1 MIPLTL
7 LSAIKAHD
15 FTAIRNICF
24 ALSEEERQELKSYF
38 ARKNFNFI
46 FREVLEKEKRYH
58 FSNKELAIISYTI
71 MCVCNTLEEVRKIE
85 TFQNIE
91 PYVKG
96 NYYYFLSSL
105 EDEVLLDFVQTPQG
119 AYMIE
124 GIQLMYKDNPLEMSF
139 QILWS
144 VYKAGYI
151 AINEGVFIQRMYDLN
166 WFKWFK
172 ADEHL
177 TKYLLKHPET
187 VVLFPSV
194 PAYIQ
199 DTIFTTEEWK
209 KIYHTLNKKGYF
221 TNKNAILHAFIEAL
235 LNPWK
240 KTVLDMY
247 CRWIETLEP
256 SLQELLSNQHTL
268 FALLSSDKTSV
279 VNFVMKLI
287 KEISNEK
294 GFDFQAFADNFAL
307 CFTTQK
313 IAKSQLI
320 GLDILAKHYKQ
331 QAPANIEYRE
341 QLVVLFTV
349 PDAKLQEK
357 VASLLTTYFG
367 GEGLTEVVALYQDY
381 LKGKAQDLL
390 QSLPS
395 PNSSENSENSENSQ
409 TVCAART
416 SQTAS
421 TARPLTP
428 VPCPLTPDDLLF
440 LIGDC
445 IRERSPLVLDLFFEG
460 LNQLQ
465 AQIPADYP
473 EQVKPYL
480 KQLLSNERAVTSL
493 FYQFLD
499 SWCNQSPIP
508 LVYNTNKEWNELQEL
523 YKEKKYSQAEKFNKL
538 REIHVSANKA
548 KKIFPFF
555 FNKIACALQKLK
567 EKDTLPFISTPTHAP
582 FYIEPL
588 TFLERIIQYEK
599 AGKTPMQEDVI
610 IGLNRL
616 LPTEITEAQK
626 QLALSL
632 TGNYAP
638 ALQYYFEVN
647 KQITIT
653 DATRVLW
660 GQVLRL
666 KDINGV
672 FPELE
677 IPQKPNLQGLVRPF
691 YLKYE
696 VELTKIN
703 GVERNKIILE
713 DNWDKKHSTYSYYNE
728 LGANYYNV
736 SPMGKVIDEDIDY
749 ELSLNPRYIDGWLCK
764 YLLTYTQGMDSES
777 LSEATRVMSLLL
789 QYNLPI
795 YHGGWLMVATCL
807 LAERKPLRD
816 LATEYILLVLQRG
829 ETLTYLTEAIGTFLA
844 HKYAPI
850 ARFVEFLDLP
860 TRDPK
865 VKAFQKAV
873 VEAYLPLAEKQEKK
887 PTNHKKLVSF
897 LIN

>member
-58 FSNKELAIISYTI
+58 FSNKELALISYTI
-71 MCVCNTLEEVRKIE
+71 MCVCNTLREVRKIE
-85 TFQNIE
+85 LFQNIE

-105 EDEVLLDFVQTPQG
+105 EDEILLDFVQSPQG

-124 GIQLMYKDNPLEMSF
+124 GIQLMYKDNPLKMSF

-144 VYKAGYI
+144 AYKAGYI
-151 AINEGVFIQRMYDLN
+151 ALNEEIFIHKMYGFN
-166 WFKWFK
+166 CWFKSE
-172 ADEHL
+172 DHL
-177 TKYLLKHPET
+177 TEYLLKYPET

-199 DTIFTTEEWK
+199 DTIFATEEWK
-209 KIYHTLNKKGYF
+209 KIYHTLNERGYF
-221 TNKNAILHAFIEAL
+221 TNRNSILQAFIEAL

-240 KTVLDMY
+240 KNVLDMY
-247 CRWIETLEP
+247 CRWIEALEP
-256 SLQELLSNQHTL
+256 SPKELLANQHTL

-279 VNFVMKLI
+279 INFALKLI
-287 KEISNEK
+287 KQIGDEK
-294 GFDFQAFADNFAL
+294 EFDFQAFADNFAL
-307 CFTTQK
+307 CFATPK

-320 GLDILAKHYKQ
+320 GLNILEKYYKK
-331 QAPANIEYRE
+331 QAPTHIDYRD
-341 QLVVLFTV
+341 QLAVLFTI

-357 VASLLTTYFG
+357 VATLLTTYFNN
-367 GEGLTEVVALYQDY
+367 ESLCEVIAPYYDY
-381 LKGKAQDLL
+381 LKIPTLQLL
-390 QSLPS
+390 PAFELSDAS
-395 PNSSENSENSENSQ
+395 DSSESPEPSNSPESSNQSNAHPQ
-409 TVCAART
+409 KIAYA
-416 SQTAS
+416 
-421 TARPLTP
+421 ARPLEPNTYS
-428 VPCPLTPDDLLF
+428 LTPEKLLF

-465 AQIPADYP
+465 AQIPKNFS
-473 EQVKPYL
+473 QQISPYQKQLGNQPFEFTTYRKCMRWVIDVWEGKATLSDDIFGRKLYNPTPFLREKTKRLLLKL
-480 KQLLSNERAVTSL
+480 KQGNS
-493 FYQFLD
+493 
-499 SWCNQSPIP
+499 
-508 LVYNTNKEWNELQEL
+508 
-523 YKEKKYSQAEKFNKL
+523 
-538 REIHVSANKA
+538 
-548 KKIFPFF
+548 
-555 FNKIACALQKLK
+555 
-567 EKDTLPFISTPTHAP
+567 LPFVSTPTHAP
-582 FYIEPL
+582 FYIDPL
-588 TFLERIIQYEK
+588 IFLERIAQYEK
-599 AGKTPMQEDVI
+599 TGKSPMLEEVVV
-610 IGLNRL
+610 GLNRL
-616 LPTEITEAQK
+616 LSIEITEEQK

-632 TGNYAP
+632 TGEYAP

-647 KQITIT
+647 KQIAVT

-666 KDINGV
+666 KDIDGL

-696 VELTKIN
+696 VKPTKIN

-713 DNWDKKHSTYSYYNE
+713 DNWDKKYSAYSLYND

-736 SPMGKVIDEDIDY
+736 SPMSRATDEDIDY
-749 ELSLNPRYIDGWLCK
+749 QLSVNPRYIDGWLCK
-764 YLLTYTQGMDSES
+764 YLLTYAQGVEGES
-777 LSEATRVMSLLL
+777 LTEATRVMSLLL
-789 QYNLPI
+789 QHNLPI

-807 LAERKPLRD
+807 LAERKTLRD

-829 ETLTYLTEAIGTFLA
+829 ETLTYLTEAIGTLLA

-850 ARFVEFLDLP
+850 ARFVEFLDIP

-865 VKAFQKAV
+865 IKAFQKNV

-887 PTNHKKLVSF
+887 PINHKKLVEFS
-897 LIN
+897 L

>member
-1 MIPLTL
+1 MEENL

-24 ALSEEERQELKSYF
+24 GLSEEERNDLIHTLQTARWEQLYHNTQNKAPRLALEERNYFSYSLLCLCRTSEELKEIKLSGETFSSNDQMILYMS
-38 ARKNFNFI
+38 RI
-46 FREVLEKEKRYH
+46 H
-58 FSNKELAIISYTI
+58 FSEILNLIVTQEGKYLITLFKSFSEEDLLNEFTFKILWTLYQKGIIAYIENLFIEKFFFWNNKHITDEPFVDFLLENKQISEKIFAVVPQHITQEVPYPSDAWKELYH
-71 MCVCNTLEEVRKIE
+71 
-85 TFQNIE
+85 
-91 PYVKG
+91 
-96 NYYYFLSSL
+96 
-105 EDEVLLDFVQTPQG
+105 
-119 AYMIE
+119 
-124 GIQLMYKDNPLEMSF
+124 
-139 QILWS
+139 ILQ
-144 VYKAGYI
+144 A
-151 AINEGVFIQRMYDLN
+151 
-166 WFKWFK
+166 
-172 ADEHL
+172 
-177 TKYLLKHPET
+177 
-187 VVLFPSV
+187 
-194 PAYIQ
+194 
-199 DTIFTTEEWK
+199 
-209 KIYHTLNKKGYF
+209 KGYF
-221 TNKNAILHAFIEAL
+221 ADRSIVGSHIEAL
-235 LNPWK
+235 LNPYK
-240 KTVLDMY
+240 KNILDFY
-247 CRWIETLEP
+247 CRIIETFEP
-256 SLQELLSNQHTL
+256 THQELLSHQSTF

-287 KEISNEK
+287 KEISSEK
-294 GFDFQAFADNFAL
+294 GFDFQSFADNFAL

-320 GLDILAKHYKQ
+320 GLDILAKYYKKQ
-331 QAPANIEYRE
+331 PPINIEYRE
-341 QLVVLFTV
+341 QLAVLFTV
-349 PDAKLQEK
+349 PDVKLQEK

-367 GEGLTEVVALYQDY
+367 GEGLAEVVVPYQDY

-390 QSLPS
+390 ATLS
-395 PNSSENSENSENSQ
+395 PSENSENSENSQ
-409 TVCAART
+409 TACVAHTSQTACAART
-416 SQTAS
+416 PHTW
-421 TARPLTP
+421 
-428 VPCPLTPDDLLF
+428 DDLLF

-480 KQLLSNERAVTSL
+480 KHFLSNERAVTSL

-499 SWCNQSPIP
+499 SWCSQSPIP

-599 AGKTPMQEDVI
+599 AGKIPMQEDVI

-616 LPTEITEAQK
+616 LPNEITEAQK

-632 TGNYAP
+632 IGDYAP

-647 KQITIT
+647 KQIAVT

-666 KDINGV
+666 KDIDGV

-764 YLLTYTQGMDSES
+764 YLLTYTQGMEGES
-777 LSEATRVMSLLL
+777 LTEATRVMSLLL
-789 QYNLPI
+789 QHNLPI

-807 LAERKPLRD
+807 LAERKDLRD
-816 LATEYILLVLQRG
+816 LVTEYILLALQRG
-829 ETLTYLTEAIGTFLA
+829 ETLTYLAETIATFLA
-844 HKYAPI
+844 NKYAPI
-850 ARFVEFLDLP
+850 ARFIEFLDLP

-865 VKAFQKAV
+865 IKAFQKSV
-873 VEAYLPLAEKQEKK
+873 VEAYLPLAEKLDKK
-887 PTNHKKLVSF
+887 PTNHKKLVAFSD
-897 LIN
+897 

>member
-1 MIPLTL
+1 MKENL

-24 ALSEEERQELKSYF
+24 GLSEEERQELKSYS

-85 TFQNIE
+85 LFQNIE

-105 EDEVLLDFVQTPQG
+105 EDEVLLDFVQSPQG

-151 AINEGVFIQRMYDLN
+151 PLNEGVFIQRMYDLN
-166 WFKWFK
+166 WFK
-172 ADEHL
+172 ADEYL

-256 SLQELLSNQHTL
+256 SHQELLSNQHTL

-287 KEISNEK
+287 KEISSEK

-320 GLDILAKHYKQ
+320 GVEILEKYYQK
-331 QAPANIEYRE
+331 QAPTNPDYRE
-341 QLVVLFTV
+341 QLAVLFTV
-349 PDAKLQEK
+349 PDVKLQEK
-357 VASLLTTYFG
+357 VTNLLTTYFG
-367 GEGLTEVVALYQDY
+367 GEGLAEVVAPYQDY
-381 LKGKAQDLL
+381 LKGRAQDLL
-390 QSLPS
+390 ATLSL
-395 PNSSENSENSENSQ
+395 SENSENSQ
-409 TVCAART
+409 TACVDST
-416 SQTAS
+416 SQTACATRS
-421 TARPLTP
+421 LPPITYPLRPE
-428 VPCPLTPDDLLF
+428 DLLF

-555 FNKIACALQKLK
+555 FNKIAYVLQKLK

-626 QLALSL
+626 QLARSL
-632 TGNYAP
+632 MGNYAP

-647 KQITIT
+647 KQITVT

-666 KDINGV
+666 KDIDGV

-677 IPQKPNLQGLVRPF
+677 IPQKTNLQGLVRPF

-713 DNWDKKHSTYSYYNE
+713 DNWDKKHSTYSYYND

-789 QYNLPI
+789 QHGLRI

-816 LATEYILLVLQRG
+816 LAAEYILLSLQKG
-829 ETLTYLTEAIGTFLA
+829 ETLTYLAEAIGTLLA

-887 PTNHKKLVSF
+887 PTNHKKLVAFSC
-897 LIN
+897 

>member
-1 MIPLTL
+1 MKENL

-85 TFQNIE
+85 LFQNIE

-151 AINEGVFIQRMYDLN
+151 PLNEGVFIQRMYDLN
-166 WFKWFK
+166 WFK

-209 KIYHTLNKKGYF
+209 KIYHTLNKKGYL

-256 SLQELLSNQHTL
+256 SHQELLSNQHTL

-287 KEISNEK
+287 KEISSEK
-294 GFDFQAFADNFAL
+294 GFDFQSFADNFAL
-307 CFTTQK
+307 CFATQK

-331 QAPANIEYRE
+331 QPPANIDYRE
-341 QLVVLFTV
+341 QLAVLFTV

-357 VASLLTTYFG
+357 VASLLNTYFG
-367 GEGLTEVVALYQDY
+367 GEGLAEVVAPYQDY
-381 LKGKAQDLL
+381 LKGKAQELL
-390 QSLPS
+390 ATLS
-395 PNSSENSENSENSQ
+395 PSENSENSENSQ
-409 TVCAART
+409 IACAART
-416 SQTAS
+416 SQTTCVAHTS
-421 TARPLTP
+421 QTACAARTP
-428 VPCPLTPDDLLF
+428 RTWDDLLF

-499 SWCNQSPIP
+499 SWCSQSPIP

-523 YKEKKYSQAEKFNKL
+523 YNEKKYSQAEKFNKL
-538 REIHVSANKA
+538 REIHISANKA

-555 FNKIACALQKLK
+555 FNKIACTLRKLK

-599 AGKTPMQEDVI
+599 VGKTPIQEDVI

-626 QLALSL
+626 QLARSL

-638 ALQYYFEVN
+638 ALQYYFEIS
-647 KQITIT
+647 KTITIT

-666 KDINGV
+666 KDIDGV

-713 DNWDKKHSTYSYYNE
+713 DNWDKKHSTYSYYND

-764 YLLTYTQGMDSES
+764 YLLSYTQGMDRES

-789 QYNLPI
+789 QYNLPV

-829 ETLTYLTEAIGTFLA
+829 ETLTYLAEAIGTFLA

-850 ARFVEFLDLP
+850 TRFVEFLDIP

-865 VKAFQKAV
+865 VKAFQKSV
-873 VEAYLPLAEKQEKK
+873 VEAYLPLAEKLEKK

>member
-1 MIPLTL
+1 MEENL

-24 ALSEEERQELKSYF
+24 GLSEEERQELKSYF

-85 TFQNIE
+85 LFQNIE
-91 PYVKG
+91 PYIKG
-96 NYYYFLSSL
+96 NYYYLLSSL
-105 EDEVLLDFVQTPQG
+105 EDEVLLDFVQSPQG
-119 AYMIE
+119 TYMIE
-124 GIQLMYKDNPLEMSF
+124 GIHLMCKDNPLKMSF

-151 AINEGVFIQRMYDLN
+151 PLNEGVFIQRMYDLN
-166 WFKWFK
+166 WFK

-199 DTIFTTEEWK
+199 DTIFSTEEWK

-256 SLQELLSNQHTL
+256 SHQELLSNQHTL

-287 KEISNEK
+287 KEISSEK
-294 GFDFQAFADNFAL
+294 DFDFQAFADNFAL
-307 CFTTQK
+307 CFATPK

-320 GLDILAKHYKQ
+320 GLNILEKYYKQ
-331 QAPANIEYRE
+331 QAPTNPDYRE
-341 QLVVLFTV
+341 QLAVLFTV

-357 VASLLTTYFG
+357 VANLLTTYFNH
-367 GEGLTEVVALYQDY
+367 EGLPEVIAPYCDY

-390 QSLPS
+390 ATLSPS
-395 PNSSENSENSENSQ
+395 ESSAPSDLSDRSASSENSHTSHSSH
-409 TVCAART
+409 TPKIAPAART
-416 SQTAS
+416 PRTW
-421 TARPLTP
+421 
-428 VPCPLTPDDLLF
+428 DDLLF

-480 KQLLSNERAVTSL
+480 KQFLSNERAVTSL

-499 SWCNQSPIP
+499 SWCSQSPIP

-555 FNKIACALQKLK
+555 FNKIACVLQKLK

-599 AGKTPMQEDVI
+599 ADKTPMQEDVI

-632 TGNYAP
+632 TGEYAP
-638 ALQYYFEVN
+638 ALQYYFEVSN
-647 KQITIT
+647 AIAVT

-666 KDINGV
+666 KDIDGV

-696 VELTKIN
+696 VKPTKIKWL
-703 GVERNKIILE
+703 ERNKIFLE
-713 DNWDKKHSTYSYYNE
+713 DDWDKKYSTYSLYND

-736 SPMGKVIDEDIDY
+736 SPMSKGKDEDIDY
-749 ELSLNPRYIDGWLCK
+749 QLSLNPRYIDGWLCK
-764 YLLTYTQGMDSES
+764 YLLTYAQGVEGES
-777 LSEATRVMSLLL
+777 LTEATHVMSLLL

-807 LAERKPLRD
+807 LSERKNLRD
-816 LATEYILLVLQRG
+816 LAAEYILLSLQRE
-829 ETLTYLTEAIGTFLA
+829 ETLTYLAEAIGTLLA

-865 VKAFQKAV
+865 VKGFQKAV
-873 VEAYLPLAEKQEKK
+873 VQAYLSLAEKQEKK
-887 PTNHKKLVSF
+887 PTNHKKLADWRM
-897 LIN
+897 

>member
-1 MIPLTL
+1 MNNSL
-7 LSAIKAHD
+7 LSAIKALD
-15 FTAIRNICF
+15 FTAIRNICL
-24 ALSEEERQELKSYF
+24 ALSQEERQELKSYF

-46 FREVLEKEKRYH
+46 FREVLKEEKRYH

-85 TFQNIE
+85 LFQNIE
-91 PYVKG
+91 PYIKG

-124 GIQLMYKDNPLEMSF
+124 GIKQMYKDNPSKMSF

-151 AINEGVFIQRMYDLN
+151 PLNEGVFIQRMYDLN
-166 WFKWFK
+166 WFK

-256 SLQELLSNQHTL
+256 SHQELLYNQHTL

-287 KEISNEK
+287 KEIACEK
-294 GFDFQAFADNFAL
+294 DFDFQAFANNFAL
-307 CFTTQK
+307 CFATQK

-320 GLDILAKHYKQ
+320 GLSILENSYKK
-331 QAPANIEYRE
+331 QAPINPDYRE
-341 QLVVLFTV
+341 QLAVLFTV

-357 VASLLTTYFG
+357 VASLLTTYFSE
-367 GEGLTEVVALYQDY
+367 EGLAEVVAPYQDY
-381 LKGKAQDLL
+381 LKGKAQELL
-390 QSLPS
+390 PFESH
-395 PNSSENSENSENSQ
+395 NSSESSDPSYSNEPNSLTKEIAR
-409 TVCAART
+409 AART
-416 SQTAS
+416 PKTW
-421 TARPLTP
+421 
-428 VPCPLTPDDLLF
+428 DDLLF

-480 KQLLSNERAVTSL
+480 NQLLSNERAVTSL

-499 SWCNQSPIP
+499 SWCSQSPIP

-616 LPTEITEAQK
+616 LPTEITESQK

-632 TGNYAP
+632 TGDYTP
-638 ALQYYFEVN
+638 ALQYYFEVS
-647 KQITIT
+647 KSITIT

-666 KDINGV
+666 KDIDGV

-736 SPMGKVIDEDIDY
+736 SPMGKVIDEDIEY

-816 LATEYILLVLQRG
+816 LAAEYILLSLQKG
-829 ETLTYLTEAIGTFLA
+829 ETLTYLAEAIGTLLA

-850 ARFVEFLDLP
+850 ARFVEFLDIP

-865 VKAFQKAV
+865 VKGFQKSV
-873 VEAYLPLAEKQEKK
+873 VEAYLPLTEKQEKK
-887 PTNHKKLVSF
+887 PTNHKKLVAFSC
-897 LIN
+897 

>member
-1 MIPLTL
+1 MNDSL
-7 LSAIKAHD
+7 LSAIKALD
-15 FTAIRNICF
+15 FTAIRNICL
-24 ALSEEERQELKSYF
+24 ALSQEERQELKSYF

-46 FREVLEKEKRYH
+46 FREVLKEEKRYH

-85 TFQNIE
+85 LFQNIE

-124 GIQLMYKDNPLEMSF
+124 GIQRMYKDNPSKMSF

-144 VYKAGYI
+144 AYKAGHI
-151 AINEGVFIQRMYDLN
+151 ALNEGIFIENMYN
-166 WFKWFK
+166 INWFK
-172 ADEHL
+172 ADEDL

-209 KIYHTLNKKGYF
+209 KTYHTLNKKGYF

-240 KTVLDMY
+240 KNVLDMY

-256 SLQELLSNQHTL
+256 SHQELLANQHTL
-268 FALLSSDKTSV
+268 FALLSSDKTSAI
-279 VNFVMKLI
+279 NFAMKLVKQI
-287 KEISNEK
+287 ADEK
-294 GFDFQAFADNFAL
+294 DFDFQAFADNFAL
-307 CFTTQK
+307 CFATQK

-320 GLDILAKHYKQ
+320 GLGILEKHYKKQ
-331 QAPANIEYRE
+331 PPTNPGYRE
-341 QLVVLFTV
+341 QLAVLFTV
-349 PDAKLQEK
+349 PDVKLQEK
-357 VASLLTTYFG
+357 VASLLTTYFS
-367 GEGLTEVVALYQDY
+367 GEGLAEVVAPYQDY
-381 LKGKAQDLL
+381 LKGKAQELL
-390 QSLPS
+390 PFESH
-395 PNSSENSENSENSQ
+395 NSSESSDPSYSNEPNSLTKEIAR
-409 TVCAART
+409 AART
-416 SQTAS
+416 PKTW
-421 TARPLTP
+421 
-428 VPCPLTPDDLLF
+428 DDLLF

-480 KQLLSNERAVTSL
+480 KQFLSNERAVTSL

-499 SWCNQSPIP
+499 SWCSQSPIP
-508 LVYNTNKEWNELQEL
+508 LVYNTNKEWEELQEL
-523 YKEKKYSQAEKFNKL
+523 YKEKKYLQAEKFNKL

-555 FNKIACALQKLK
+555 FNKIACTLLKLK

-582 FYIEPL
+582 FYIEPI

-616 LPTEITEAQK
+616 LSTEITKTQK

-632 TGNYAP
+632 TGDYAP
-638 ALQYYFEVN
+638 SLQYYFEVSN
-647 KQITIT
+647 AITIT

-666 KDINGV
+666 KDIDGV

-696 VELTKIN
+696 VKPTEIN

-713 DNWDKKHSTYSYYNE
+713 DNWDKKYSTYSLYND

-736 SPMGKVIDEDIDY
+736 SPMSKATDEDIDY
-749 ELSLNPRYIDGWLCK
+749 QLSLNPRYIDGWLCK
-764 YLLTYTQGMDSES
+764 YLLPYTQGMDRES

-789 QYNLPI
+789 EHHLPI

-807 LAERKPLRD
+807 LAERKNLRD
-816 LATEYILLVLQRG
+816 LATEYILLSLQKG
-829 ETLTYLTEAIGTFLA
+829 ETLTYLAEAIGTLLA

-850 ARFVEFLDLP
+850 ARFVEFLDIP

-865 VKAFQKAV
+865 VKGFQKSV

-887 PTNHKKLVSF
+887 PTNHKKLVAFSC
-897 LIN
+897 

>member
-1 MIPLTL
+1 MKENL

-24 ALSEEERQELKSYF
+24 ELSEEERQELKSYF

-85 TFQNIE
+85 LFQNIE

-144 VYKAGYI
+144 VYKARYI
-151 AINEGVFIQRMYDLN
+151 PLNEGVFIQRMYDLN
-166 WFKWFK
+166 WFK
-172 ADEHL
+172 ADDHL

-187 VVLFPSV
+187 AVLFPSV

-221 TNKNAILHAFIEAL
+221 TNKNTILHSFIEAL

-256 SLQELLSNQHTL
+256 SHQELLANQQTL

-287 KEISNEK
+287 KEIASEK
-294 GFDFQAFADNFAL
+294 AFDFQSFADNFAL
-307 CFTTQK
+307 CFATQK

-320 GLDILAKHYKQ
+320 GLGILENIYKK
-331 QAPANIEYRE
+331 QAPTNPDYRE
-341 QLVVLFTV
+341 QLAVLFTV

-357 VASLLTTYFG
+357 VANLLTIYFNY
-367 GEGLTEVVALYQDY
+367 EGLPEVIAPYRDY

-390 QSLPS
+390 ATLS
-395 PNSSENSENSENSQ
+395 PSENSENSH
-409 TVCAART
+409 T
-416 SQTAS
+416 SHTAL
-421 TARPLTP
+421 TLTP
-428 VPCPLTPDDLLF
+428 VPYPLTPEDLLF
-440 LIGDC
+440 LLGDC
-445 IRERSPLVLDLFFEG
+445 IREGTAATIDLFFEG
-460 LNQLQ
+460 LVQLQ
-465 AQIPADYP
+465 DQLP
-473 EQVKPYL
+473 ENFKEQLAPYI
-480 KQLLSNERAVTSL
+480 KQLGGYSVSGQQVRAMLLLLRGWAEDKAIET
-493 FYQFLD
+493 
-499 SWCNQSPIP
+499 PP
-508 LVYNTNKEWNELQEL
+508 KEWQPYIKKARELGMSEDKKDQQESAWLWCVFSTHKELL
-523 YKEKKYSQAEKFNKL
+523 Y
-538 REIHVSANKA
+538 
-548 KKIFPFF
+548 F
-555 FNKIACALQKLK
+555 FNKIKTTISKLK
-567 EKDTLPFISTPTHAP
+567 NGDRLPFLATPSVKP
-582 FYIEPL
+582 FYIDADTL
-588 TFLERIIQYEK
+588 
-599 AGKTPMQEDVI
+599 A
-610 IGLNRL
+610 NRL
-616 LPTEITEAQK
+616 LIYQTAGKEPELDDIVVAANRLLSSTITPEAKDKVRTLTGKYARAMAYLFELTDEITPEEEILPLWTQMTRIKHPNAIFEEFENTSAYDYPAVVK
-626 QLALSL
+626 PFYIHSYTIDDYRFHLENDYNYYGFKKEKALPYNFYNA
-632 TGNYAP
+632 GNYDK
-638 ALQYYFEVN
+638 LHSSTFKYF
-647 KQITIT
+647 
-653 DATRVLW
+653 
-660 GQVLRL
+660 
-666 KDINGV
+666 
-672 FPELE
+672 
-677 IPQKPNLQGLVRPF
+677 
-691 YLKYE
+691 
-696 VELTKIN
+696 
-703 GVERNKIILE
+703 
-713 DNWDKKHSTYSYYNE
+713 
-728 LGANYYNV
+728 
-736 SPMGKVIDEDIDY
+736 M
-749 ELSLNPRYIDGWLCK
+749 SLNPQYLDALLCRYVPYWVRISDATTYEDLNQITTFLLVNDLRIYHSGWLFMGIAFLHDK
-764 YLLTYTQGMDSES
+764 KET
-777 LSEATRVMSLLL
+777 
-789 QYNLPI
+789 
-795 YHGGWLMVATCL
+795 
-807 LAERKPLRD
+807 RD
-816 LATEYILLVLQRG
+816 LATEYILRAISRDEDLSYLQH
-829 ETLTYLTEAIGTFLA
+829 FLA
-844 HKYAPI
+844 DILAQKLTPI

>member
-1 MIPLTL
+1 MNNSL
-7 LSAIKAHD
+7 LSAIKALD
-15 FTAIRNICF
+15 FTAIRNICLV
-24 ALSEEERQELKSYF
+24 LSQEERQELKSYF

-46 FREVLEKEKRYH
+46 FREVLKEEKRYH

-85 TFQNIE
+85 LFQNIE

-96 NYYYFLSSL
+96 NYYYFLSFL

-124 GIQLMYKDNPLEMSF
+124 GIKQMYKDNPSKMSF

-151 AINEGVFIQRMYDLN
+151 PLNEGVFIQRMYDLN
-166 WFKWFK
+166 WFK

-221 TNKNAILHAFIEAL
+221 TNKNTILHAFIQAL

-240 KTVLDMY
+240 KNVLDMY

-256 SLQELLSNQHTL
+256 SHQELLYNQHTL

-287 KEISNEK
+287 KEISSEK
-294 GFDFQAFADNFAL
+294 DFDFQAFADNFAL
-307 CFTTQK
+307 CFATQK

-320 GLDILAKHYKQ
+320 GLSILENSYKK
-331 QAPANIEYRE
+331 QAPTNPDYRE
-341 QLVVLFTV
+341 QLAVLFTV

-357 VASLLTTYFG
+357 VATLLTSYFS
-367 GEGLTEVVALYQDY
+367 GEDLAEVVAPYQDY
-381 LKGKAQDLL
+381 LKGKAQELL
-390 QSLPS
+390 PFESH
-395 PNSSENSENSENSQ
+395 NSSESSDPSYSNEPNSLTKEIAR
-409 TVCAART
+409 AART
-416 SQTAS
+416 PKTW
-421 TARPLTP
+421 
-428 VPCPLTPDDLLF
+428 DDLLF

-445 IRERSPLVLDLFFEG
+445 IREHSPLVLDLFFEG

-480 KQLLSNERAVTSL
+480 NQLLSNERAVTSL

-499 SWCNQSPIP
+499 SWCSQSPIP
-508 LVYNTNKEWNELQEL
+508 LVYNTNKEWEELQEL

-555 FNKIACALQKLK
+555 FNKIACTLLKLK
-567 EKDTLPFISTPTHAP
+567 EKDTLPFISTPTHTP
-582 FYIEPL
+582 FYIDPQVY
-588 TFLERIIQYEK
+588 LERIIQYEK
-599 AGKTPMQEDVI
+599 AGKTPMWEDVI

-616 LPTEITEAQK
+616 LPTETTEAQK

-632 TGNYAP
+632 TGDYTP

-647 KQITIT
+647 KQIAVT

-666 KDINGV
+666 KDIDGI

-764 YLLTYTQGMDSES
+764 YLLPYTQGMDRES

-789 QYNLPI
+789 EHHLPI
-795 YHGGWLMVATCL
+795 YHSGWLMVATCL
-807 LAERKPLRD
+807 LAERKNLRD
-816 LATEYILLVLQRG
+816 LAAEYILLNLQKG
-829 ETLTYLTEAIGTFLA
+829 ETLTYLAEAIGTLLA

-865 VKAFQKAV
+865 IKAFQKSV
-873 VEAYLPLAEKQEKK
+873 VEAYLPLAEKLDKK
-887 PTNHKKLVSF
+887 PTNHKKLVAFSC
-897 LIN
+897 

>member
-1 MIPLTL
+1 MNDSL
-7 LSAIKAHD
+7 LSAIKALD
-15 FTAIRNICF
+15 FTAIRNICLV
-24 ALSEEERQELKSYF
+24 LSQEERQELKSYF

-46 FREVLEKEKRYH
+46 FREVLKEEKRYH

-85 TFQNIE
+85 LFQNIE

-105 EDEVLLDFVQTPQG
+105 EDEVLLDFVQSPQG

-144 VYKAGYI
+144 VYKTGYI
-151 AINEGVFIQRMYDLN
+151 AINEGIFLQRMYDLN

-209 KIYHTLNKKGYF
+209 KIYHTLDKKGYF
-221 TNKNAILHAFIEAL
+221 TNKNTILHAFIEAL

-256 SLQELLSNQHTL
+256 SHQELLSNQYTL
-268 FALLSSDKTSV
+268 FVLLSSDKTSV

-287 KEISNEK
+287 KEIACEK
-294 GFDFQAFADNFAL
+294 DFDFQSFSDNFAL
-307 CFTTQK
+307 CFATQK

-331 QAPANIEYRE
+331 QAPSNPDYRE
-341 QLVVLFTV
+341 QLAVLFTV
-349 PDAKLQEK
+349 SDAKLQEK
-357 VASLLTTYFG
+357 VATLLTSYFS
-367 GEGLTEVVALYQDY
+367 GEGLAEVVAPYQDY
-381 LKGKAQDLL
+381 LKGKAQELL
-390 QSLPS
+390 PFESH
-395 PNSSENSENSENSQ
+395 NSSESSDPSYSNEPNSLTKEIAR
-409 TVCAART
+409 AART
-416 SQTAS
+416 PKTW
-421 TARPLTP
+421 
-428 VPCPLTPDDLLF
+428 DDLLF

-445 IRERSPLVLDLFFEG
+445 IREHSPLVLDLFFEG

-480 KQLLSNERAVTSL
+480 KQFLSNERAVTSL

-499 SWCNQSPIP
+499 SWCSQSPIP
-508 LVYNTNKEWNELQEL
+508 LVYNTNKEWEELQEL

-599 AGKTPMQEDVI
+599 AGKTPMQEDII

-632 TGNYAP
+632 TGDYAP

-647 KQITIT
+647 KQIAVT

-666 KDINGV
+666 KDIDGV

-764 YLLTYTQGMDSES
+764 YLLPYTQGMDRES

-789 QYNLPI
+789 DHHLPI

-807 LAERKPLRD
+807 LAERKNLRD
-816 LATEYILLVLQRG
+816 LATEYILLSLQKG
-829 ETLTYLTEAIGTFLA
+829 ETLTYLAEAIGTFLA

-850 ARFVEFLDLP
+850 ARFVEFLDIP

-865 VKAFQKAV
+865 IKAFQKAV

-887 PTNHKKLVSF
+887 PTNHKKLVAFSC
-897 LIN
+897 